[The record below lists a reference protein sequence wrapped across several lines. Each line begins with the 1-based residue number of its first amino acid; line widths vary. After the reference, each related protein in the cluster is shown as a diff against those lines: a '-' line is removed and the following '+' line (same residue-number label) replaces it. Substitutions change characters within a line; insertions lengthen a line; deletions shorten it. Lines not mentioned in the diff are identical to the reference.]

1 MRVVFM
7 FRGEGAAK
15 AFERLGKTM
24 DLPPVFTLVL
34 TSFKQNDVYVYL
46 KVIVNFWSPFA
57 KPI

>member
-34 TSFKQNDVYVYL
+34 TLNRTESMFIL
-46 KVIVNFWSPFA
+46 K
-57 KPI
+57 